1 MCVIFKKFRIIFH
14 CAAVCHTAGPAGL
27 PGPARVRL
35 HWTGLHKSFVRASA
49 LGLPVSA
56 PACPTHS
63 LAFSSRVRHLGRL
76 LSSLIFLVKLK
87 QIKIL
92 NECRGR
98 WGRGWGPPSRRGCK
112 WYPQPPIQV
121 RKLVQISSANTPLWK
136 KTGLRPSWFL
146 CCCSALGRRSR
157 PAWQLSYEADKSKVK
172 QKSQKIRENARA

>member
-1 MCVIFKKFRIIFH
+1 MYNCLWLKFVRCNMCVIFRNFRIIFH
-14 CAAVCHTAGPAGL
+14 CAAVCHTAAPAGL
-27 PGPARVRL
+27 PGPARVAL
-35 HWTGLHKSFVRASA
+35 EWTAQKFSASVRS
-49 LGLPVSA
+49 PWV
-56 PACPTHS
+56 CPTHS

-121 RKLVQISSANTPLWK
+121 RKLVQISSANVPLWK
-136 KTGLRPSWFL
+136 KNRPQTKLILMLLLWTGQ
-146 CCCSALGRRSR
+146 ALPAGLAAIVWSR
-157 PAWQLSYEADKSKVK
+157 QV
-172 QKSQKIRENARA
+172 

>member
-1 MCVIFKKFRIIFH
+1 MCVIFRNFRIIFH
-14 CAAVCHTAGPAGL
+14 CAAVCHTAAPAGL
-27 PGPARVRL
+27 PGPARVAL
-35 HWTGLHKSFVRASA
+35 EWTAQKFSASVRS
-49 LGLPVSA
+49 PWV
-56 PACPTHS
+56 CPTHS

-121 RKLVQISSANTPLWK
+121 RKLVQISSANAPLWK
-136 KTGLRPSWFL
+136 KNRPQTKLILMLLLWTGQ
-146 CCCSALGRRSR
+146 ALPAGLAAIVWSR
-157 PAWQLSYEADKSKVK
+157 QVYKVK